1 MYCVYKILLG
11 FTCHMGINSKV
22 IYKHIYWGDGGCSL
36 LAGELKVQL
45 YFHISEQQIVQ
56 EQVLEILPM
65 VSEVNAV
72 SEELNKQ
79 KSFEVV
85 LISAAAQEGGD
96 ITQSHASKYVYQ
108 LLCCSSFIY
117 IDV

>member
-1 MYCVYKILLG
+1 
-11 FTCHMGINSKV
+11 MGINSKV
-22 IYKHIYWGDGGCSL
+22 IYKHIYWGNGGCSL

-79 KSFEVV
+79 ISFEVV